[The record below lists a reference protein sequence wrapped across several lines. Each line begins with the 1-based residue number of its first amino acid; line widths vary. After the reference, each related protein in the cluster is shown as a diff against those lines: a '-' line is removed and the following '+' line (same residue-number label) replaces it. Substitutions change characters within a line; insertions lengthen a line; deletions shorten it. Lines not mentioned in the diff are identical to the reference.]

1 MLIDVVLAYVHFIA
15 AFLLAGALIAESYL
29 LRLPVSAAG
38 LQTLARIDR
47 FYAIAAVLVIAAGV
61 GRVYFGLKPAEFYLS
76 NHAFWA
82 KMAAFALV
90 GILSIQPTM
99 KFLKW
104 NKASRTDA
112 GFAPSEAE
120 LKSVRRFVMIEMH
133 VFALIPL
140 FAVLIT
146 RPFG

>member
-1 MLIDVVLAYVHFIA
+1 MLIDAILAYAHFVF
-15 AFLLAGALIAESYL
+15 AFLVAGALIAQSYI
-29 LRLPVSAAG
+29 LRLPVSATG

-47 FYAIAAVLVIAAGV
+47 VYGLAAVLVIVAGV
-61 GRVYFGLKPAEFYLS
+61 SRVYFGLKPEEFYFS

-90 GILSIQPTM
+90 GLISIQPTM

-104 NKASRTDA
+104 NKAARADA
-112 GFAPSEAE
+112 GFAPTEAE
-120 LKSVRRFVMIEMH
+120 IKSVRRFVMIEMH
-133 VFALIPL
+133 VFALVPL